1 MATNTLLTPL
11 MITRKALQILHAKM
25 NFIGNINRQYDNSFA
40 QSGAK
45 IGDSLRIRLPN
56 QYTVRTGAI
65 LAPQDTIEKSVTL
78 KIDKQKGVDMSFSSA
93 ELTLSLDDFA
103 DRILEPAMSVL
114 AASCEVDA
122 LTMMADIPATVGTP
136 GTPITDL
143 LPYLLAKAQLDKNLA
158 PPSQRTTMITPNM
171 EAQIVN
177 ALKGLFQDS
186 TSIAN
191 QYKEGIMG
199 RTAGSD
205 WVSNTLI
212 GPQVSGTAVTTAL
225 SISGANQTGSQ
236 LLLAGFTI
244 GDTLKR
250 GQSFTIPG
258 VFAVK
263 PETLEV
269 TGDLKRFSVATDFT
283 ATAATGT
290 VLITTEI
297 IPTGAYKNVSNAPA
311 DTSILSFAALAGSS
325 VEQGMLFHKDAF
337 TFATADLVMPKGV
350 DFSAREVMDGISMRI
365 VRAYDINN
373 DLFPCRIDVLYGYK
387 TLRNSQAVRIL
398 A

>member
-56 QYTVRTGAI
+56 QYTVRTGAP
-65 LAPQDTIEKSVTL
+65 LQVQDTIETSVTL
-78 KIDKQKGVDMSFSSA
+78 KIDKQKGVDTQFSSA

-103 DRILEPAMSVL
+103 DRILEPAMAVL
-114 AASCEVDA
+114 AASVESDA
-122 LTMMADIPATVGTP
+122 LSMMADIPASVGTA
-136 GTPITDL
+136 GTPIVDL
-143 LPYLLAKAQLDKNLA
+143 LPYLQAKAILDMNLA
-158 PPSQRTTMITPNM
+158 PPSPRITMITPMM
-171 EAQIVN
+171 EASIVN

-212 GPQVSGTAVTTAL
+212 GPQAAGTAVLTTIAVT
-225 SISGANQTGSQ
+225 GANQTGGS
-236 LLLAGFTI
+236 LILGGFTA

-258 VFAVK
+258 VFALK
-263 PETLEV
+263 PESLTPTTV
-269 TGDLKRFSVATDFT
+269 LKTFSVAGDFT
-283 ATAATGT
+283 AGSATGT
-290 VLITTEI
+290 VNITPEI
-297 IPTGAYKNVSNAPA
+297 IATGPYRNVSNVPA
-311 DTSILSFAALAGSS
+311 DTSILTFAATTGAGSQ
-325 VEQGMLFHKDAF
+325 QGMLFHKDAF

-350 DFSAREVMDGISMRI
+350 DFAAREVMDGISMRI
-365 VRAYDINN
+365 VRAYDINS
-373 DLFPCRIDVLYGYK
+373 DAFPCRIDVLYGYK
-387 TLRNSQAVRIL
+387 TLRNSQAVRIFG
-398 A
+398 

>member
-1 MATNTLLTPL
+1 

-186 TSIAN
+186 TSIAQQN
-191 QYKEGIMG
+191 FLQVQQKKE
-199 RTAGSD
+199 
-205 WVSNTLI
+205 
-212 GPQVSGTAVTTAL
+212 
-225 SISGANQTGSQ
+225 
-236 LLLAGFTI
+236 
-244 GDTLKR
+244 
-250 GQSFTIPG
+250 
-258 VFAVK
+258 
-263 PETLEV
+263 
-269 TGDLKRFSVATDFT
+269 
-283 ATAATGT
+283 
-290 VLITTEI
+290 
-297 IPTGAYKNVSNAPA
+297 
-311 DTSILSFAALAGSS
+311 
-325 VEQGMLFHKDAF
+325 
-337 TFATADLVMPKGV
+337 
-350 DFSAREVMDGISMRI
+350 
-365 VRAYDINN
+365 
-373 DLFPCRIDVLYGYK
+373 
-387 TLRNSQAVRIL
+387 
-398 A
+398 